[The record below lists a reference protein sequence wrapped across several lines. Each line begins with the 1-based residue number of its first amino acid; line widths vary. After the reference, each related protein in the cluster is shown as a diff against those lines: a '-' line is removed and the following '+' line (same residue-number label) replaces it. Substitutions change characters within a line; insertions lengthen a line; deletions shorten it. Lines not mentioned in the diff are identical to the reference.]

1 MNEQIAKQ
9 WVAALRSGKYNQG
22 QGFLCRIDPYG
33 NKYHCCLGVLCEVL
47 GVEGKKIDL
56 EEDPDTKD
64 IIDPN
69 QTIVAYDY
77 CVKLPPEV
85 VSKSAEFVN
94 PTGNP
99 RIFGVNNDMDTL
111 ADLNDGIFGRPFT
124 FNEIAD
130 IIEEKWSN
138 L

>member
-9 WVAALRSGKYNQG
+9 WVEALRSGKYNQG
-22 QGFLCRIDPYG
+22 QGFLCRIDANG
-33 NKYHCCLGVLCEVL
+33 NKYHCCLGVLCEIL
-47 GVEGKKIDL
+47 GVKGEKIDL
-56 EEDPDTKD
+56 EEDPDTRD
-64 IIDPN
+64 IIDSG
-69 QTIVAYDY
+69 QTIIAYDY

-85 VSKSAEFVN
+85 VFKSAEFVN

-99 RIFGVNNDMDTL
+99 RIFGVNGDMDTL
-111 ADLNDGIFGRPFT
+111 ADLNDGTFSRSFT